1 MMKLQLTERFSNIIL
16 ASASPRRA
24 ELLKQIGLDF
34 QVCPSDLA
42 EAIKTRTPPTK
53 LVEELAL
60 MKAQTV
66 GKRFNRGLIIGADT
80 IVVINQQIIGKPE
93 NDHHAIEILSR
104 LSGNRHKVITGV
116 SLLDLDREQQ
126 VVWSESTL
134 VYFRRLRESE
144 ILEYVRSHDV
154 LDKAGAYG
162 IQEKA
167 AAFVSRIEGCYFN
180 VVGLPLASLVEKL
193 WELTENRKKL

>member
-1 MMKLQLTERFSNIIL
+1 MMKSRLAERFSNIIL

-34 QVCPSDLA
+34 RVCPSGLA
-42 EAIKTRTPPTK
+42 EPTTTRTPPAK
-53 LVEELAL
+53 LTEELAL
-60 MKAQTV
+60 MKAETV
-66 GKRFNRGLIIGADT
+66 GRRFSRGLIIGADT

-93 NDHHAIEILSR
+93 NDRHAIEILR
-104 LSGNRHKVITGV
+104 QLSGNHHKVITGV
-116 SLLDLDREQQ
+116 SLLDLDRKQR

-134 VYFRRLRESE
+134 VYFRKLRESE

-154 LDKAGAYG
+154 SDKAGAYG

-167 AAFVSRIEGCYFN
+167 AAFVSRVEGCYFN
-180 VVGLPLASLVEKL
+180 VVGLPLASLAEKL
-193 WELTENRKKL
+193 WELSES